1 MYVHYLHHKNVKV
14 GPWSG
19 LSMHPVEHV
28 IYFSVV
34 LIHLIVPSH
43 PLHFIFNLQHTALS
57 PIQGHSGYD
66 QIELTNKTKVPILLE
81 DWVLKIIFTKKI
93 I

>member
-1 MYVHYLHHKNVKV
+1 MKV

-34 LIHLIVPSH
+34 LIHLVVPSH

-66 QIELTNKTKVPILLE
+66 QIELTKKTKVPHSS
-81 DWVLKIIFTKKI
+81 FF
-93 I
+93 

>member
-1 MYVHYLHHKNVKV
+1 
-14 GPWSG
+14 
-19 LSMHPVEHV
+19 MHPVEHV

-34 LIHLIVPSH
+34 LIHLVVPSH

-66 QIELTNKTKVPILLE
+66 QIELTKKTKIPHFSFFFITFIIRILN
-81 DWVLKIIFTKKI
+81 VIMGSQQYP
-93 I
+93 